1 MMKQP
6 VRIVAQQQYP
16 RCRLRRFLAR
26 SLDIALCSLL
36 FTFIT
41 QIMGLLNAAQGG
53 ISVAVERLCMLLV
66 AQIGRASCRERV

>member
-16 RCRLRRFLAR
+16 RCRFRRFLAK

-41 QIMGLLNAAQGG
+41 KIMGLRKAG
-53 ISVAVERLCMLLV
+53 
-66 AQIGRASCRERV
+66 